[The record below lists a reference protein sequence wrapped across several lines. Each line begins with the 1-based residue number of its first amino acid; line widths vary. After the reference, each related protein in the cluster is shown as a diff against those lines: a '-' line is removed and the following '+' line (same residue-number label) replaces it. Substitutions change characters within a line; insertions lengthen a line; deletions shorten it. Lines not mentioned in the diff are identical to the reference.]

1 MKKVLSAI
9 FAVLMAISCLIVAGC
24 TEKDPGTQKTDTT
37 AAAETEAATAAVT
50 EEQEILPDLP
60 DVTFENSDP
69 FVILTQKSGYEAD
82 FYTEDNDTG
91 DTLHD
96 AVRLRNNNV
105 CDKYKI
111 QIEVYCEEYS
121 TVNDMI
127 KRSVNSG
134 THEYDL
140 CFVHMV
146 SGAVLAQSN
155 IVLPFE
161 KLEYVDL
168 SKPWWDKD
176 IKNGFSIENNM
187 MMVNGD
193 ISPMSFSTTSCLY
206 FNKKLFDDNDME
218 YPYKLVE
225 EGKWTLDK
233 LYEMTKDLTVP
244 DGDGKIDALN
254 GKNQFGLASWYLD
267 VPYSFYYGAGGML
280 ITKDKDTDAPV
291 YDPDIER
298 ETAIYN
304 KIYDVIIKNNAYFE
318 TDSTTKNF
326 PNVAKVFSEGRAFF
340 YDAKLSSAE
349 ELRDMDY
356 EFGILPIPKLNEA
369 QDDYR
374 SFVNGSSS
382 MVCVPTTCRTAEMRE
397 RTSILIEAFAYESY
411 KIVTP
416 ALIETY
422 LKRKVTRDAD
432 SQDMI
437 NYIIRNRV
445 FDMAYINMHDG
456 VGSYVRDL
464 LQKKSTNVSSEIGKY
479 KKSVPKKIDKIVQAF
494 EKSLK
499 ED

>member
-1 MKKVLSAI
+1 MKR
-9 FAVLMAISCLIVAGC
+9 AISLFFALTMVISCFIMAGC
-24 TEKDPGTQKTDTT
+24 AEKPPAVKPSESD
-37 AAAETEAATAAVT
+37 AAATEAVTEAVT
-50 EEQEILPDLP
+50 EEPEILPDLP
-60 DVTFENSDP
+60 EVTFENSDP
-69 FVILTQKSGYEAD
+69 FVVLLQSGIYADD
-82 FYTEDNDTG
+82 FYTEDHDTG

-96 AVRLRNNNV
+96 AVRLRNSNV

-111 QIEVYCEEYS
+111 ELEVITDEWS
-121 TVNDMI
+121 SVTDRI
-127 KRSVNSG
+127 RLSVNGG

-146 SGAVLAQSN
+146 SGATLAQSN

-168 SKPWWDKD
+168 SKPWWDKA

-193 ISPMSFSTTSCLY
+193 ISPMSFSTTSCMY

-225 EGKWTLDK
+225 EGKWTFDK
-233 LYEMTKDLTVP
+233 LFEMTKDMTIP
-244 DGDGKIDALN
+244 DGEGKIDAKN

-267 VPYSFYYGAGGML
+267 VPYSFYYAAGGM
-280 ITKDKDTDAPV
+280 IVTKDPDTDKPIYAP
-291 YDPDIER
+291 DLER
-298 ETAIYN
+298 DTAIYD
-304 KIYDVIIKNNAYFE
+304 KIYNVIIKNNAYFE
-318 TDSTTKNF
+318 TNTSDF
-326 PNVAKVFSEGRAFF
+326 PNVAKVFADGRALF

-349 ELRDMDY
+349 ELRDMDN
-356 EFGILPIPKLNEA
+356 EFGILPVPKYNEA
-369 QDDYR
+369 QDDYY
-374 SFVNGSSS
+374 SFVNGASS

-397 RTSILIEAFAYESY
+397 RASILIEAFAYESY

-456 VGSYVRDL
+456 VGSYIRDL
-464 LQKKSTNVSSEIGKY
+464 LQKKSTNVSSELGKY
-479 KKSVPKKIDKIVQAF
+479 KKSAPKKIDKIVDAF
-494 EKSLK
+494 EKSVRD
-499 ED
+499 E